1 MPPRFWAAFGKRSKF
16 PSSQKPLQR
25 IVFIGLA
32 GLLGT
37 LGRYA
42 LSGFVARRFGETF
55 PTGTLVVNV
64 VGCFLGGLLFYLMQE
79 RFLVSQTIRTVVMIG
94 FLGGFTTF
102 SSFGLQ
108 TFTLLRDGELGLATL
123 NVIAS
128 NIIGLLTVWAGY
140 TLGKLL

>member
-1 MPPRFWAAFGKRSKF
+1 MLKI
-16 PSSQKPLQR
+16 LL
-25 IVFIGLA
+25 IGVA
-32 GLLGT
+32 GLFGT

-42 LSGFVARRFGETF
+42 LSGYVARRFGETF

-64 VGCFLGGLLFYLMQE
+64 IGCFLAGLLFYLMQE
-79 RFLVSQTIRTVVMIG
+79 RFLVNQTVRTVVMIG

-123 NVIAS
+123 NVLAS
-128 NIIGLLTVWAGY
+128 NVTGLLTVWAGY
-140 TLGKLL
+140 TLGKLI